1 MIGRLV
7 EQQDVRC
14 RSQRTGQR
22 RAASLAA
29 GQRGG
34 VFGARKAEF
43 LEQIQ
48 RPVMTVRRRDVKP
61 GIDISE
67 SGAEPGQISFLGQV
81 LDRRPRLSEAFSG
94 IGLYQSGGYAQ
105 QGRLPEPLRP
115 TRQIRSPAATA
126 RPAPDRSG
134 AAPKVRLMSCSE
146 SNGVGTL
153 QPLALCLA
161 PHGREPG
168 LPLSRQ
174 AGRAVVMVQFDETGR
189 SHVVAPG
196 VEVEEARVTTIAPAL
211 FVVTPRI

>member
-1 MIGRLV
+1 M
-7 EQQDVRC
+7 
-14 RSQRTGQR
+14 RSR
-22 RAASLAA
+22 
-29 GQRGG
+29 
-34 VFGARKAEF
+34 V
-43 LEQIQ
+43 
-48 RPVMTVRRRDVKP
+48 D
-61 GIDISE
+61 
-67 SGAEPGQISFLGQV
+67 
-81 LDRRPRLSEAFSG
+81 
-94 IGLYQSGGYAQ
+94 
-105 QGRLPEPLRP
+105 LPEPLRP

-196 VEVEEARVTTIAPAL
+196 VRFPPAPARETSKHL
-211 FVVTPRI
+211 IASGFDERMERLRHGFL